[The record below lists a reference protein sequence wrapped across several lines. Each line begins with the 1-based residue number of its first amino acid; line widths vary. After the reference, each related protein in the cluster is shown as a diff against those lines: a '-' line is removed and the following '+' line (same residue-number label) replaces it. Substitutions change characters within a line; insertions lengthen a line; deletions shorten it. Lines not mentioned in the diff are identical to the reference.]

1 LTEWG
6 RVGAGAVKGMM
17 NPKIRISKHESRN
30 KFEYRMTKVPNG
42 RVLREAFMSLENS
55 DLGIV
60 SDFGFRISDLTIGLY
75 QQNKTPCIRQSS
87 YRERSNLA
95 EGGQGRGMEK

>member
-1 LTEWG
+1 LTGWG
-6 RVGAGAVKGMM
+6 PVGAGAVKGMM

-55 DLGIV
+55 DL
-60 SDFGFRISDLTIGLY
+60 TIGLH

-87 YRERSNLA
+87 YRERSTLA